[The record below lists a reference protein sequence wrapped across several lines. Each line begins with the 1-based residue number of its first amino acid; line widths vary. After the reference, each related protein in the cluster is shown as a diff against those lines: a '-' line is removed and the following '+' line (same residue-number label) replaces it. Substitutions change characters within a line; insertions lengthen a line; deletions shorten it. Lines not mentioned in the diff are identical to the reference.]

1 MKIYRMT
8 SEDSKPTNFIR
19 QIIDQDLAENRVS
32 GKIITRFPPEPNGYL
47 HIGHA
52 KSICLNFGIAED
64 YDGLCSLR
72 FDDTN
77 PVKEDVEYIESIKQ
91 DVHWLGYDWGERL
104 YHASDYFDQLYQY
117 ALELID
123 KGLAYVDSQSAE
135 EIRENRG
142 TLTEPGKNSPY
153 RERSTGENKDLFQR
167 MKAGEFSNGEHVLRA
182 KIDMN
187 SPNIN
192 LRDPVIYRIV
202 HADHPMTGDK
212 WCIYPLYDFTHGQ
225 SDAIEGVTHSLCSLE
240 FEDHR
245 PLYDWLIENLSVP
258 CEPKQYEFSRLNLEY
273 TVMSK
278 RKLTQL
284 VDSNLVESWDD
295 PRMPTISGLRRRG
308 YTPEAIRDF
317 CERIGVTRSSNTI
330 EMSLLENSV
339 RQNLEHKAPRALA
352 VLKPLKL
359 VIENY
364 PEDQTEEFEVPNHP
378 NDESFGTRKIP
389 FSREVY
395 IEQDDFMED
404 PPKKFFRLGPGR
416 EVRLKY
422 AYYVSCNEVIKNSN
436 GEITELRCSYD
447 PESRGGGTPD
457 GRKVRGTLHWVDAKH
472 AVDAQVRIYDR
483 LFTVANPDG
492 DKEKTFI
499 DFVNPESL
507 IIENNAKIEASLT
520 DPEKDTR
527 YQFERLGYFYPDYKD
542 HSPEKP
548 VYNKVVGLRD
558 TWGKK
563 Q

>member
-1 MKIYRMT
+1 M
-8 SEDSKPTNFIR
+8 SEDKKPTNFIR
-19 QIIDQDLAENRVS
+19 QIIDQDIADN
-32 GKIITRFPPEPNGYL
+32 KISNKVTTRFPPEPNGYL

-77 PVKEDVEYIESIKQ
+77 PVKEDIEYIEAIKE
-91 DVHWLGYDWGERL
+91 DVQWLGYDWGDRL

-117 ALELID
+117 ALELIEQ
-123 KGLAYVDSQSAE
+123 GLAYVDSQSAE
-135 EIRENRG
+135 EIRTNRG
-142 TLTEPGKNSPY
+142 TLTEIGKNSPY
-153 RERSTGENKDLFQR
+153 RDRSIAENTDLFVR
-167 MKAGEFSNGEHVLRA
+167 MRNAEFSEGEHVLRA
-182 KIDMN
+182 KIDMT
-187 SPNIN
+187 SPNLN

-202 HADHPMTGDK
+202 HAAHPMTGEK

-258 CEPKQYEFSRLNLEY
+258 TQPKQYEFSRLNLEY

-284 VDSNLVESWDD
+284 VDAHLVESWDD

-308 YTPEAIRDF
+308 YTPNSIRDF

-330 EMSLLENSV
+330 EMSLLENSI
-339 RQNLEHKAPRALA
+339 RQDLEDKAPRAMA
-352 VLKPLKL
+352 VINPLKL

-364 PEDQTEEFEVPNHP
+364 PEDQVEEFDVPNHP
-378 NDESFGTRKIP
+378 NDESFGTRKVP
-389 FSREVY
+389 FSREIY
-395 IEQDDFMED
+395 IEQDDFMEE
-404 PPKKFFRLGPGR
+404 PPKKFFRLGPSR

-422 AYYVSCNEVIKNSN
+422 AYYVTCTDVIKNDQ
-436 GEITELRCSYD
+436 GEIIELRCSYD
-447 PESRGGGTPD
+447 PESRGGGTAD
-457 GRKVRGTLHWVDAKH
+457 GRKIKGTMHWVSASH
-472 AVDAQVRIYDR
+472 AVNAEVRSYDR

-492 DKEKTFI
+492 DKEKSFTDFI
-499 DFVNPESL
+499 NSESL
-507 IIENNAKIEASLT
+507 IAHTNAKLEPSLAN
-520 DPEKDTR
+520 PQINTR
-527 YQFERLGYFYPDYKD
+527 YQFERMGYFYPDSKD
-542 HSPEKP
+542 HTIEKP
-548 VYNKVVGLRD
+548 IYNKVVGLRD
-558 TWGKK
+558 TWAKK